1 MSSTLGPRFGAGG
14 IVGEGAR
21 LPQWSRSPGHL
32 SPLGGG
38 RGPALLPGPPSA
50 GPRLG
55 LGPRPAGARGPPSW
69 VCKAGAPTYR
79 RGAAPTPEGPVPVG
93 PVDLPASPPRRPLP
107 QTPARRGPATG
118 PAAATSASRGCQGKQ
133 SFRKAGVGGGRPRKL
148 RRACQLPAVGFR
160 FRGAGE
166 GGPRAGVGGGRSC
179 SEPGLFLVGSGAG
192 SPRGLL
198 VCPCLSAPAPC
209 PAPAWGPSPHS
220 LASAGLPAWPGLVP
234 SWPSGRVAWALD
246 PSPGPVWTLPCW
258 ALPVR
263 ESGGV
268 PRAPL
273 SKGWGSPGREAR
285 LGLAFPVAS
294 PAFLGRGRKG
304 VGGGSPASFWGAWC
318 GEGGRRALEGLL
330 EEGAHAAGGCWL
342 GECPLPPRGSPGPP
356 TWPCPSLHTAP
367 TGNSPPQEAGCAC
380 TVGTVS
386 NSAECN
392 LSPLP
397 WGPVVTA
404 VPWALSLT
412 GHLIS
417 APCLPFLVSRYLHLR
432 VSLMA

>member
-1 MSSTLGPRFGAGG
+1 MVPGQGLGADARAQNLACSWSGRGLAPPGSSRLPVPVCSCPLPSSCLGPLPTLPRLCRASCLAGPGALLAPRTCGLG
-14 IVGEGAR
+14 PGSQPGAC
-21 LPQWSRSPGHL
+21 LD
-32 SPLGGG
+32 
-38 RGPALLPGPPSA
+38 PALLGPASSGERRSPPSPA
-50 GPRLG
+50 FQRLG
-55 LGPRPAGARGPPSW
+55 
-69 VCKAGAPTYR
+69 
-79 RGAAPTPEGPVPVG
+79 VPW
-93 PVDLPASPPRRPLP
+93 P
-107 QTPARRGPATG
+107 
-118 PAAATSASRGCQGKQ
+118 RGC
-133 SFRKAGVGGGRPRKL
+133 
-148 RRACQLPAVGFR
+148 
-160 FRGAGE
+160 
-166 GGPRAGVGGGRSC
+166 
-179 SEPGLFLVGSGAG
+179 
-192 SPRGLL
+192 
-198 VCPCLSAPAPC
+198 
-209 PAPAWGPSPHS
+209 
-220 LASAGLPAWPGLVP
+220 
-234 SWPSGRVAWALD
+234 
-246 PSPGPVWTLPCW
+246 
-258 ALPVR
+258 
-263 ESGGV
+263 
-268 PRAPL
+268 
-273 SKGWGSPGREAR
+273 EAR

-404 VPWALSLT
+404 VPWALSLP

>member
-1 MSSTLGPRFGAGG
+1 MSSTLGLRFGAGG

-192 SPRGLL
+192 SPGVFSSARACLLLPPAQLLPGAPPHTPSPLPGFLLGRAWCPPGPQDVWPGPWIPARGLFG
-198 VCPCLSAPAPC
+198 PCLVGPC
-209 PAPAWGPSPHS
+209 QFGRAAESPEPRFPKVGGPLATRLRGSPWAGISCCLPRLPWQRPEGSWWGFPGFLLGGLVRGGRQEGPGGPS
-220 LASAGLPAWPGLVP
+220 
-234 SWPSGRVAWALD
+234 
-246 PSPGPVWTLPCW
+246 
-258 ALPVR
+258 
-263 ESGGV
+263 
-268 PRAPL
+268 
-273 SKGWGSPGREAR
+273 
-285 LGLAFPVAS
+285 
-294 PAFLGRGRKG
+294 
-304 VGGGSPASFWGAWC
+304 GGGSPC
-318 GEGGRRALEGLL
+318 GWGLL
-330 EEGAHAAGGCWL
+330 AGGMPPAPQREPRASYL
-342 GECPLPPRGSPGPP
+342 AMPKLAYSPHGELTTSRSGLCLYR
-356 TWPCPSLHTAP
+356 
-367 TGNSPPQEAGCAC
+367 GNS
-380 TVGTVS
+380 
-386 NSAECN
+386 
-392 LSPLP
+392 L
-397 WGPVVTA
+397 
-404 VPWALSLT
+404 
-412 GHLIS
+412 
-417 APCLPFLVSRYLHLR
+417 
-432 VSLMA
+432 